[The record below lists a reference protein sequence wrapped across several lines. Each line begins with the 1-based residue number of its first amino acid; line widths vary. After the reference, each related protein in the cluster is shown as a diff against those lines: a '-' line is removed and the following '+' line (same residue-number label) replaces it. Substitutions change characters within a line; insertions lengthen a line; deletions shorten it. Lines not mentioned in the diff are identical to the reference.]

1 MSNTS
6 VAGRSNYVKIKDME
20 GLKKSLEIFTH
31 LSIVSDNDGK
41 HCILAE
47 YDSFFVQSVFIG
59 EEEEEEVELQIET
72 HIIPFLEDNEI
83 FIFMEVQNEKLRWIY
98 GYAEA
103 YQGNKRLAVSL
114 EDIYDMVKKEWKTD
128 EYTTAQY

>member
-6 VAGRSNYVKIKDME
+6 VAGRSNYVKVKDIE
-20 GLKKSLEIFTH
+20 GLKKSLAIFTH

-83 FIFMEVQNEKLRWIY
+83 FIIMEVQNDKLRWLY
-98 GYAEA
+98 GWADA
-103 YQGNKRLAVSL
+103 YQGNKCLTVSL
-114 EDIYDMVKKEWKTD
+114 EDIYGMIEKEWKTD
-128 EYTTAQY
+128 GYTTVSN